1 MTPTTHLNIE
11 KIRADF
17 PILQTT
23 VYGKPLVYLD
33 NGATTQKPRQ
43 VTDAIRNYYN
53 TINRNV
59 HRGVHYLSQIA
70 TDAQE
75 AARSKIARFI
85 NAKHDYEVIFTR
97 GTTESVNLVAYSFCK
112 QYLKAGDEV
121 LISGMEHH
129 SNLVPWQIAC
139 EDHGATL
146 KVIPINDKGELI
158 LEDLDELLTPRTR
171 IVALTW
177 VSNSLGTVNPV
188 AELIE
193 RAHAR
198 NIPVLLD
205 AAQAIQHTHVDVQ
218 ALDVDFLVFSGH
230 KIYGPTGIGVLYG
243 KESLLHAMPPYQGG
257 GSMIKSV
264 SFEKTTYADLP
275 FKFEAGTPDVAG
287 IIGLGV
293 AIDYINE
300 LGLDNIIAAEH
311 ELMTYAEQALSGI
324 KGLRFIGDAAHKAGT
339 LSFLIDQVHPFDI
352 GELLDKQGI
361 AVRTGHH
368 CCQPVMEHFHIP
380 GTVRASFSFYNNK
393 EDIDRLVAGVEKAAQ
408 MFV

>member
-17 PILQTT
+17 PILHTT

-33 NGATTQKPRQ
+33 NGATTQKPKQ
-43 VTDAIRNYYN
+43 VMDAISNYYEN
-53 TINRNV
+53 YNANV
-59 HRGVHYLSQIA
+59 HRGVHYLSQVA

-75 AARSKIARFI
+75 AARSKVAKFI
-85 NAKHDYEVIFTR
+85 NAQHDYEVIFTR
-97 GTTESVNLVAYSFCK
+97 GTTESINLVAYSFCK

-158 LEDLDELLTPRTR
+158 LDDLESLLGPKTK
-171 IVALTW
+171 ILALTW

-188 AELIE
+188 QEIIKK
-193 RAHAR
+193 AHAR

-205 AAQAIQHTHVDVQ
+205 AAQAIQHTFVDVRE
-218 ALDVDFLVFSGH
+218 LDVDFLVFSGH

-243 KESLLHAMPPYQGG
+243 KESLLNAIPPYQGG

-275 FKFEAGTPDVAG
+275 FKFEAGTPDVSG
-287 IIGLGV
+287 IIGLGA
-293 AIDYINE
+293 AIDYVNE
-300 LGLDNIIAAEH
+300 LGLENIIAAEE
-311 ELMTYAEQALSGI
+311 ELMEYAQQALSGI

-339 LSFLIDQVHPFDI
+339 LSFLIEDVHPFDI
-352 GELLDKQGI
+352 GEILDKQGI

-368 CCQPVMEHFHIP
+368 CCQPVMDHFHIP

-393 EDIDRLVAGVEKAAQ
+393 EDIDRLISGLEKAAK
-408 MFV
+408 MFA